1 LYYLIGETLTPC
13 TEEDALSHGP
23 YVAVVTTGEWLSRKD
38 AIGMGMDI
46 YQDFTAMGDTK
57 AVVNFDSLTGSFS
70 IPSRTPG
77 DDGFVRFAFAL
88 DERGVVFI
96 DDTGRA
102 GQLIRA
108 ILPVKKWRLPSL
120 ERFLYDFL
128 EEIIGGDLSALEQT
142 EQSLIA
148 MEDRILADNGRV
160 DLGELS
166 DIRGKLLDL
175 RLHYEQLA
183 DLGQE
188 LEENENGFFR
198 EENLRYFRLFT
209 KRVERLQDTVSS
221 LREYTVQLRDLIQ
234 TRVDVRQNRIMT
246 VLTVVTTVFTP
257 LTLITGWYGMN
268 FRYMPELEYPWGYP
282 AVIALS
288 LAVALGSIAWFKKKH
303 WL

>member
-1 LYYLIGETLTPC
+1 MTPC
-13 TEEDALSHGP
+13 TDQEALAGGCQ
-23 YVAVVTTGEWLSRKD
+23 YAAVLTTEQWRELRESF
-38 AIGMGMDI
+38 GMGIDI
-46 YQDFTAMGDTK
+46 YQDFEALRETK
-57 AVVNFDSLTGSFS
+57 ALVNYDSLTGSLS

-77 DDGFVRFAFAL
+77 NDSNIRFAFAL

-96 DDTGRA
+96 DDSGCAAETISKVSAAR
-102 GQLIRA
+102 
-108 ILPVKKWRLPSL
+108 KWRMPSL

-128 EEIIGGDLSALEQT
+128 EEIISGDLAALE
-142 EQSLIA
+142 A
-148 MEDRILADNGRV
+148 MEQTLITMEDNILAEDGKP
-160 DLGELS
+160 DLVALS
-166 DIRGKLLDL
+166 DVRGKLLDL
-175 RLHYEQLA
+175 RLHYGQLI
-183 DLGQE
+183 DLGLE

-209 KRVERLQDTVSS
+209 QRVERLQDTASS
-221 LREYTVQLRDLIQ
+221 LREYTAQLRDLIQ
-234 TRVDVRQNRIMT
+234 TRIDVRQNRIMT